1 MIPMGFNGRKGRL
14 LHAEEVPD
22 GEYGVKRTWSRSS
35 PIFVSVHPI
44 SRTQSP
50 SDDGIMPDLQFRILF
65 NLPKDT
71 AVSPD
76 DRVEVGSKVYRL
88 TTVTDY
94 DDTVNAVGVLL

>member
-1 MIPMGFNGRKGRL
+1 MIPMAHKGRKGRL

-22 GEYGVKRTWSRSS
+22 GDYGVKRTL
-35 PIFVSVHPI
+35 SVYPI

-50 SDDGIMPDLQFRILF
+50 SDDGIQPDLEFRVLF

-71 AVSPD
+71 TVSPD
-76 DRVEVGSKVYRL
+76 DRVEVGSKIYRL
-88 TTVTDY
+88 TAVIDY

>member
-1 MIPMGFNGRKGRL
+1 MIPMAHKGRKGRL

-22 GEYGVKRTWSRSS
+22 GDYGVKRTWSRSS
-35 PIFVSVHPI
+35 PIFVSVYPI
-44 SRTQSP
+44 TRSYTP
-50 SDDGIMPDLQFRILF
+50 TDDGIQPDLEFRVLF

-71 AVSPD
+71 TVSPD

-88 TTVTDY
+88 TAVIDY